1 MNTPT
6 EWKPCGCKARI
17 EKSLLTHYATQ
28 LAPSEAIACE
38 LMGFGFQ
45 VTERGLEQIPLMP
58 FEVTY
63 RYTAKRTGAV
73 STKIKKGN
81 FHLNYCPFC
90 GQPANRKTAEH
101 VANSAGKPTAMEH
114 AA

>member
-1 MNTPT
+1 MSTPT

-17 EKSLLTHYATQ
+17 EQSLLTHYTTE
-28 LAPSEAIACE
+28 LAPSEAISCE
-38 LMGFGFQ
+38 LKGFGIQ
-45 VTERGLEQIPLMP
+45 LTGPCLQEIPLMP

-63 RYTAKRTGAV
+63 RHTAKRTGAV

-81 FHLNYCPFC
+81 FHLNFCPFC

-101 VANSAGKPTAMEH
+101 LANSAGKPAATEH